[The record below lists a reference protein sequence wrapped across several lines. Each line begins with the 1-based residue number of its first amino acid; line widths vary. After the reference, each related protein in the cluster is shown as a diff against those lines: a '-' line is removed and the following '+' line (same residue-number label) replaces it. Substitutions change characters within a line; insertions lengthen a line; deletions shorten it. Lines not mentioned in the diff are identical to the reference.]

1 MQFSQLG
8 GEREACAAR
17 GRRAEL
23 EEVGCEEELAR
34 GGAEGAVG
42 VGTGAEF
49 QGGVGVV
56 DGVERGVF
64 AYVGVSDKLDYQA

>member
-1 MQFSQLG
+1 VEAVHGLVMARGDRSWGGMQFSQLG

-42 VGTGAEF
+42 VGTG
-49 QGGVGVV
+49 GRVSG
-56 DGVERGVF
+56 RGRRR
-64 AYVGVSDKLDYQA
+64 GWR